1 MPGAEDSF
9 LFLFSQCCALPYCV
23 CGMLY
28 LDLILTT
35 VQAVFGLFPG
45 FHRLSKHNFRAH
57 FSAVL
62 TYCHYYIN
70 IPSRY
75 ACLVCATFSFFLFFF
90 S

>member
-1 MPGAEDSF
+1 MPWAEDSF
-9 LFLFSQCCALPYCV
+9 LFLFSQCCVLPYCV

-35 VQAVFGLFPG
+35 VQAVFGFFPG

-70 IPSRY
+70 MPSRY
-75 ACLVCATFSFFLFFF
+75 HPCLVWATFFFFLPRV
-90 S
+90 